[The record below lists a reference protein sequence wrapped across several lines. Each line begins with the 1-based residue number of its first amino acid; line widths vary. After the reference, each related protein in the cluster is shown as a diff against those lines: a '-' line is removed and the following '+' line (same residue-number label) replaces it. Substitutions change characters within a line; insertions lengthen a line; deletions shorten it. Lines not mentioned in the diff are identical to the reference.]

1 MLGAEDRIALFIERL
16 HELGV
21 KAAVVCSRRDARSAL
36 ENLAIER
43 AWSRVAC
50 APSLRWPGI
59 SEKWTAEAHDASF
72 GLCEADWAVAET
84 GSVVVTSS
92 AEVRRGYSL
101 LPSAVGFFVSDD
113 CIRATVGDV
122 LRELAGLEKR
132 IPSCISFVSGPSST
146 ADIASVHVVGVH
158 GPREVYV
165 WVIATD
171 GIRVDGHS
179 DDRQGT

>member
-1 MLGAEDRIALFIERL
+1 VFIERL

-21 KAAVVCSRRDARSAL
+21 KAAVVCSLQGARSSQ
-36 ENLAIER
+36 EILAIEG

-50 APSLRWPGI
+50 APSLKWPGI
-59 SEKWTAEAHDASF
+59 SDKWTADAGEASF
-72 GLCEADWAVAET
+72 GFCEADWAVAET
-84 GSVVVTSS
+84 GSVVVTSR

-101 LPSAVGFFVSDD
+101 SPSAVGFFVSDD

-165 WVIATD
+165 WVIASA
-171 GIRVDGHS
+171 G
-179 DDRQGT
+179 